1 MSLRGSWVSC
11 GGGGGMFNLP
21 LEISVW
27 NSRGRPHLG
36 KELVSEIVDVKEIFQ
51 GKSIDQEGWG
61 ELPRE
66 NTKQ

>member
-1 MSLRGSWVSC
+1 
-11 GGGGGMFNLP
+11 MFNLP